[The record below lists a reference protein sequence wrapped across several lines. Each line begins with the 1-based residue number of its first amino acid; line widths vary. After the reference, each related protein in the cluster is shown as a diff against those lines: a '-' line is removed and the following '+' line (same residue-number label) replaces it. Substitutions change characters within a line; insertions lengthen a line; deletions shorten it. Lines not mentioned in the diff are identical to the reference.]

1 MNNSKETG
9 RKYYIYVVDDEWKKE
24 QESHNPLFNLNN
36 NNSAFINNEEFKFL
50 FEENIKEAEVTCK
63 YVDFKDGEKDIDVA
77 AVLLDVRFPEN
88 DKAGLE
94 LLNKIY
100 SMDPSLP
107 VVMLTE
113 YLNPEDAH
121 YSGVKRAR
129 GYWGKSQ
136 IRANKEG
143 FLKFLYDQ
151 IDLARK
157 ETIYDQVHK
166 EIANDFAGEYDEVE
180 TGYPGTVA
188 YWYFENE
195 IISRLMDSLTNARKT
210 KNKGT
215 LSVIDIGC
223 GTGRIARLLTDKDC
237 FLNKHL
243 KITNLDFSG
252 KMLKQLKEKIIVKE
266 NDNFR
271 IIRAVAERI
280 PEEDNKYDVVIMGF
294 GFLSYT
300 KYHDTLKS
308 AFRLCKPGGDCI
320 ISVYNEDSIF
330 YETIR
335 NQKISKSDSLLAA
348 IPHKESGKL
357 SVAEKHTIDCEV
369 FSLNSIKKILS
380 RVGFFDVVES
390 WSFPTLYASVSK
402 EELRTMP
409 DFGKDEVFGC
419 EGFSKTMLMLDKQIS
434 KQLNN
439 RGHYLVL
446 HVKKPE
452 DGV

>member
-1 MNNSKETG
+1 MNNGKETG
-9 RKYYIYVVDDEWKKE
+9 KEFYIYVVDDEWKEE
-24 QESHNPLFNLNN
+24 QESPNCLFDLK

-50 FEENIKEAEVTCK
+50 FEEDIKKAEDTCK

-77 AVLLDVRFPEN
+77 AVLLDVKFPEN
-88 DKAGLE
+88 DKAGLA

-113 YLNPEDAH
+113 YPNLEDA
-121 YSGVKRAR
+121 YNAGVKRAR

-180 TGYPGTVA
+180 TRYPGTVA

-223 GTGRIARLLTDKDC
+223 GTGRIARLLTDKDY
-237 FLNKHL
+237 FLNKRL

-252 KMLKQLKEKIIVKE
+252 KMLKQLKKKIKLKE
-266 NDNFR
+266 NDSFR

-300 KYHDTLKS
+300 KYYDTLKS

-320 ISVYNEDSIF
+320 ISVYNEDSIL

-419 EGFSKTMLMLDKQIS
+419 EGFSKAVLMLDMQIS